1 MINKWFTGCSRA
13 MICLCVLA
21 LFAVVL
27 AGCNSG
33 TLAETADEVRIRHT
47 IDNKT
52 KMQQIQDDLDGVF
65 MMKEPSRLTEMYVR

>member
-13 MICLCVLA
+13 VICLCVLV

-27 AGCNSG
+27 SGCNSG

-47 IDNKT
+47 IDNT
-52 KMQQIQDDLDGVF
+52 TRMQQMQDDMDVIF
-65 MMKEPSRLTEMYVR
+65 MMKEPSRLTDMYVR

>member
-13 MICLCVLA
+13 TICLCVLA

-33 TLAETADEVRIRHT
+33 TLAETDDEVRIRHT
-47 IDNKT
+47 LINKT
-52 KMQQIQDDLDGVF
+52 NVKQMQDDLDTVL
-65 MMKEPSRLTEMYVR
+65 MIEQPSRLTEMYVR